1 MNEVESFF
9 QIRIFQNAFKK
20 LDVNRLSKHCPITS
34 YEMTKGTSELYVLCG
49 LNQTDD

>member
-34 YEMTKGTSELYVLCG
+34 YEMTQRYIRIVRFVWFESKT
-49 LNQTDD
+49 